1 MARICVIGSNGQLG
15 FDLMRT
21 GRPGDELVGLT
32 HSDIEIID
40 PQSVERVLTAVKPDV
55 VINTAAFHKTELC
68 EQEPERAF
76 KVNAAGAHHV
86 ARLTAGLGGRTVYIS
101 TDYVFGGSQPSF
113 TPLQPGRPIHQSSL
127 EGENPEAY
135 WKTQSLGRVVT
146 GFSEAD
152 CPQPLNV
159 YGASKYAGELATRIA
174 DPRSYVV
181 RTGWLF
187 GKNVSHKGYN
197 FVTLMREKAKT
208 EPEVRV
214 VNDQRGS
221 PTYTL
226 DLAAKIHELISAG
239 APAGTYHITSG
250 GNATW
255 YELAKATF
263 ELSGLAPTLTPITT
277 AESGT
282 KIRRP
287 TFSVLE
293 NMKLQEIGLA
303 PMRPWREA
311 LAAYLDEIGIR

>member
-1 MARICVIGSNGQLG
+1 MARIAVIGSNGQLG

-32 HSDIEIID
+32 HVDVEITD
-40 PQSVERVLTAVKPDV
+40 PASVERALTAVKPDV

-86 ARLTAGLGGRTVYIS
+86 ARVSSGLGARTVYIS
-101 TDYVFGGSQPSF
+101 TDYVFGGSHS
-113 TPLQPGRPIHQSSL
+113 
-127 EGENPEAY
+127 A
-135 WKTQSLGRVVT
+135 
-146 GFSEAD
+146 FSEAD

-226 DLAAKIHELISAG
+226 DLAAKIHELVAAD
-239 APAGTYHITSG
+239 APPGTYHITSG
-250 GNATW
+250 GSATW
-255 YELAKATF
+255 YELAKAVF
-263 ELSGLAPTLTPITT
+263 ELSGLAPALTPITT

-287 TFSVLE
+287 AFSVLE
-293 NMKLQEIGLA
+293 NSKLLEIGLA
-303 PMRPWREA
+303 PLRPWREA
-311 LAAYLDEIGIR
+311 LSAYLGEII